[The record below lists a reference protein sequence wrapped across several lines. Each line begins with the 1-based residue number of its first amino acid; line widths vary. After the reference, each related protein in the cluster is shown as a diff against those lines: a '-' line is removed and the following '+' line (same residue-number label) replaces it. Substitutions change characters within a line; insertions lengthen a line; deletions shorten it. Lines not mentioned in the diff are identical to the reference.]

1 VQLLAFSIADELFM
15 RSKLFRSLL
24 ADSLDGF
31 LPLAI
36 GFRRANPLPPP
47 TTSAALLRKA
57 TVQALERWH
66 HLFGAHYRQLRLA
79 VEYLKESARV
89 QFSGL
94 RATVDAR
101 AAHETRMQEIYAGK
115 VEQLRENLASIKAEI
130 RSTIDE
136 IRNGLEII
144 CAEHKK
150 VEGYYVDDEEEIA
163 SLLMRSIRTASLM
176 AGEWVPETQENE
188 AVFDALREAHRLLV
202 SNHLVTVQEWITVL
216 VRDHCSELGLD
227 LDNFHMR

>member
-31 LPLAI
+31 LPLAV

-47 TTSAALLRKA
+47 TMSAALLRKA
-57 TVQALERWH
+57 AVQALERWH

-101 AAHETRMQEIYAGK
+101 AARETRMQEIYAGK
-115 VEQLRENLASIKAEI
+115 VEQLRENLASIKAEMDSSWDPATESMGMSSGAGDDGGATMDGSWDCAAKS
-130 RSTIDE
+130 RARGRD
-136 IRNGLEII
+136 II
-144 CAEHKK
+144 MPNLKSS
-150 VEGYYVDDEEEIA
+150 VTT
-163 SLLMRSIRTASLM
+163 TASAVEYTDEVLKALPPGSTFFPLM
-176 AGEWVPETQENE
+176 TLP
-188 AVFDALREAHRLLV
+188 HRQHK
-202 SNHLVTVQEWITVL
+202 S
-216 VRDHCSELGLD
+216 R
-227 LDNFHMR
+227 